1 MAACGRRD
9 GPMAKGG
16 TAGRRMRAQR
26 VARIEGP
33 HYDAQERLGAADGRT
48 VAGLPWCA
56 RTAAYDREADMA
68 ERDVVRACV
77 LARSGGK
84 QFGVALFRRVF
95 LKILELK

>member
-1 MAACGRRD
+1 
-9 GPMAKGG
+9 
-16 TAGRRMRAQR
+16 
-26 VARIEGP
+26 
-33 HYDAQERLGAADGRT
+33 
-48 VAGLPWCA
+48 
-56 RTAAYDREADMA
+56 MA